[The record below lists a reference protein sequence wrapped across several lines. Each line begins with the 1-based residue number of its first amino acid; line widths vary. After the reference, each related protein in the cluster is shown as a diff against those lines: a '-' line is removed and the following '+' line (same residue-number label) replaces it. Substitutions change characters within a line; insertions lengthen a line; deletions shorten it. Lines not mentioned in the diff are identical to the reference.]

1 MTGSDAQS
9 PWPALWAM
17 IFGFFMILVDS
28 TIVSVAVPALMRELD
43 ADLSAV
49 IWVTSAYLL
58 TYAVPLLVTGRLGDR
73 FGPRTIY
80 LGGLA
85 LFTVASAACGFSTT
99 IGQLIAARAVQ
110 GLGAS
115 MLTPQTMAVITR
127 TFPPDRRGAAMGLWG
142 SVAGA
147 AILVGPILGGVLVDT
162 LGWQWVFFVNVP
174 IGVIALVL
182 GARLIPRLQTH
193 PPHRFDLLGV
203 VLSGVAMFCIVFS
216 LEEGENYDWGTIVG
230 PVSVVSLL
238 VVGLLVMGVFLFWQH
253 RTPAEPLVPL
263 GLFADRNFSAAVA
276 GILVMGFVTTAMG
289 FPMVIYAQVARGLSP
304 TESALLLLPLA
315 VLTGA
320 VSPVVGRYL
329 NTHSPRPVAIA
340 GFTLLAIGMGGY
352 AWLMRPEVSVLWL
365 LVPSGVMG
373 IANAGIWG
381 PLSVSATRNLPPQRA
396 GAGAGVYNTLRQVG
410 AVLGSA
416 AIAAF
421 MQQRVEAQLPGMPA
435 DSGAAMGST
444 LPAVLQAPFSTAM
457 SQSLGLPAAVA
468 LLGVVAAALLIW
480 RPAAVHHE

>member
-1 MTGSDAQS
+1 MTGTDEQS

-28 TIVSVAVPALMRELD
+28 TIVSVAVPALMRDLD

-80 LGGLA
+80 LAGLA
-85 LFTVASAACGFSTT
+85 LFTVASAACGLSTT

-115 MLTPQTMAVITR
+115 MLTPLTMAVITR

-174 IGVIALVL
+174 IGLLALVV
-182 GARLIPRLQTH
+182 GARLIPRLPTH
-193 PPHRFDLLGV
+193 PHRFDLLGV
-203 VLSGVAMFCIVFS
+203 VLSGVAMFCLVFG
-216 LEEGENYDWGTIVG
+216 LEEGGNYDWGTIVG
-230 PVSVVSLL
+230 PVSIGSLL
-238 VVGLLVMGVFLFWQH
+238 IVGVLVLGVFLFWQH
-253 RTPAEPLVPL
+253 RNPAEPLVPL
-263 GLFADRNFSAAVA
+263 GLFADRNFCAAVA
-276 GILVMGFVTTAMG
+276 GVLVMGFVATAMG

-320 VSPVVGRYL
+320 VSPLVGRYL

-340 GFTLLAIGMGGY
+340 GFSLLAVGMGGY
-352 AWLMRPEVSVLWL
+352 AALMRPEVSVLWL
-365 LVPSGVMG
+365 LIPSGVMG
-373 IANAGIWG
+373 VANAGIWG

-421 MQQRVEAQLPGMPA
+421 MQQRVEALLPAMSAGPA
-435 DSGAAMGST
+435 AAMGT
-444 LPAVLQAPFSTAM
+444 GLPSVLAAPFSTAM

-480 RPAAVHHE
+480 RPAPVHRQ